1 VKQKDRYK
9 GSAQDEDN
17 RRSKPADNSQRRVKH
32 KQDIDYRQYANRDY
46 KEILAEVIAGENE
59 E

>member
-1 VKQKDRYK
+1 MKQIDRYGERETDDK
-9 GSAQDEDN
+9 
-17 RRSKPADNSQRRVKH
+17 RRNKPADNNRRRLKP

-59 E
+59 D